1 MKKVALIFFCLA
13 FALANKGQSPT
24 FKKDV
29 ESLESS
35 MRTWTSKHGYS
46 QVIKFDLSNK
56 AGFNVLPQKDYVVFY
71 IYDINP
77 KSVVDFKAQLISQI
91 DSLKK
96 KYTST
101 PYEVGIVNSA
111 KAEVLQFSTYNLGGA
126 KQVSVAVEATPK
138 AKMYIYNRKR
148 R

>member
-1 MKKVALIFFCLA
+1 MKKVALILFCLA
-13 FALANKGQSPT
+13 FALTNKGQSPT

-35 MRTWTSKHGYS
+35 MRTWTSKNGYS

-77 KSVVDFKAQLISQI
+77 KAAVDFRAHLISQV

-96 KYTST
+96 KYSST

-126 KQVSVAVEATPK
+126 KQVSVALEASPK
-138 AKMYIYNRKR
+138 ARMYIYNRKR